1 MKNTFGTPLLVWT
14 SAAWLLVMATVA
26 FAQAG
31 PPRTLDAFGVFT
43 YVVVAAI
50 CAGAGAL
57 TNAKAYIEDDKRPH
71 QLVRLWI
78 DIGQA
83 ELYGFSTFFA
93 MRWYGYD
100 ELATMAAVLGVA
112 YGGTGLMKLIL
123 AARKI
128 AGQP

>member
-1 MKNTFGTPLLVWT
+1 MRAARRLAWT
-14 SAAWLLVMATVA
+14 SAAALAVA
-26 FAQAG
+26 VVNAALAQGG

-43 YVVVAAI
+43 YIVIAAI

-57 TNAKAYIEDDKRPH
+57 TNAKAFIEDDKRSH
-71 QLVRLWI
+71 ALVRLLV
-78 DIGQA
+78 DVGQA

-112 YGGTGLMKLIL
+112 YGGTGLIKVIL
-123 AARKI
+123 AVRKLT
-128 AGQP
+128 GQQP